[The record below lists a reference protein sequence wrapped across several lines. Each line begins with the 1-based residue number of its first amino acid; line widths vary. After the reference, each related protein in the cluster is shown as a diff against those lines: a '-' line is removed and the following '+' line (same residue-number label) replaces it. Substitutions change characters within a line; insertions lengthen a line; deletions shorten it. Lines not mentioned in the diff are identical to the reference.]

1 MKKSKFL
8 AAAVVFAAAGS
19 AFAADAPLA
28 NAAVTA
34 AAATAAANS
43 ANATTDKL
51 NMPSVTIGK
60 SSATDRAAVKAEA
73 EAFVQNHKTA
83 LAVQLEQYKN

>member
-1 MKKSKFL
+1 MKATKFI
-8 AAAVVFAAAGS
+8 AAAVVFVAAGS

-28 NAAVTA
+28 SAAVTA

-43 ANATTDKL
+43 ASADKL
-51 NMPSVTIGK
+51 NLPTVTIGK

-73 EAFVQNHKTA
+73 EAFVANHKTM

>member
-1 MKKSKFL
+1 MKASKFF
-8 AAAVVFAAAGS
+8 AAAVVFVAAGS

-34 AAATAAANS
+34 AAATAAAN
-43 ANATTDKL
+43 AATADKL
-51 NMPSVTIGK
+51 NVPTVTIGK

-73 EAFVQNHKTA
+73 VAFVQNHKTM